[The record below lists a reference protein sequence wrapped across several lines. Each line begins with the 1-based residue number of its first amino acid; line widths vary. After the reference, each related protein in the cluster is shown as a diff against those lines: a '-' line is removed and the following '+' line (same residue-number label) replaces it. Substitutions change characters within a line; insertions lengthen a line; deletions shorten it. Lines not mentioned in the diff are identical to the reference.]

1 MLKTYKSTF
10 EIWDEDTNEIL
21 VDNLSFEDAAE
32 QSLAYQQ
39 FFGDGVS
46 VVIRQSS
53 MAHTHKSFA
62 QEYKKIWIDYFAE
75 LQMMGNLH

>member
-32 QSLAYQQ
+32 QSLAYQE

-46 VVIRQSS
+46 VVIRESCQ
-53 MAHTHKSFA
+53 TRIRITPE
-62 QEYKKIWIDYFAE
+62 QEFKHAWINYFAE
-75 LQMMGNLH
+75 LQAMGNLH

>member
-32 QSLAYQQ
+32 QSLVYQQ
-39 FFGDGVS
+39 FFGNGIS
-46 VVIRQSS
+46 VVIRESS
-53 MAHTHKSFA
+53 RVRTRITPE
-62 QEYKKIWIDYFAE
+62 QEFKCAWIEYFAE
-75 LQMMGNLH
+75 LQAMGNLH